1 MDIYMSCW
9 MIERKSNPTTIDL
22 INTYRSMNT

>member
-1 MDIYMSCW
+1 MSCW